1 MDILLKGDHWNFY
14 PSPTTR
20 RHDAPM
26 TEESQPKLLLSMMG
40 VQVVVVTSRVHGES
54 RRQEG
59 GLRSG
64 RLEIFSSHTDPD
76 VAVTHVPNQT
86 L

>member
-1 MDILLKGDHWNFY
+1 MDIPSKGDHWNFY

-26 TEESQPKLLLSMMG
+26 AEESQPKLLLSMMG
-40 VQVVVVTSRVHGES
+40 AQVVVVTSRVYTVKADDKKS
-54 RRQEG
+54 

-64 RLEIFSSHTDPD
+64 EAENFF
-76 VAVTHVPNQT
+76 
-86 L
+86 